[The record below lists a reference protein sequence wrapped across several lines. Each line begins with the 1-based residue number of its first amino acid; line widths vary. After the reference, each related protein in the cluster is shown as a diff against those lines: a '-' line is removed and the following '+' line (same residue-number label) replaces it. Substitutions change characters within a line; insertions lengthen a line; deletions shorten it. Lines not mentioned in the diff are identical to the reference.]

1 MPLPPRNSGA
11 RAQSAF
17 RARLRERG
25 LVPRQVFIRPGYAEL
40 LRRIERCLREPIL
53 PAPLAQ
59 LEIPHPMSAPWTT
72 RSLHGALVSS
82 PLRDAGVSIELIEG
96 AEPAIS
102 VTMPEHGDL
111 VIQLAVSGEQVF
123 VSVPL
128 CGADQVRDRARFNDA
143 CLRLNPVNP
152 LSNIGLLT
160 IDGGD
165 VYIVFGELS
174 ARAPLENVVEEILVL
189 ADNTLEAAEAFAHEI
204 VQ

>member
-1 MPLPPRNSGA
+1 MTTPPRNSGA

-25 LVPRQVFIRPGYAEL
+25 LIARQVFIRPGHADL
-40 LRRIERCLREPIL
+40 LRRIERCLREPFL
-53 PAPLAQ
+53 PTQLAQ
-59 LEIPHPMSAPWTT
+59 LENPHPMADPWTT
-72 RSLHGALVSS
+72 RSLHGALAAS
-82 PLRDAGVSIELIEG
+82 PLRDTGVSIELIEG
-96 AEPAIS
+96 ADPAIS
-102 VTMPEHGDL
+102 ATMAEHGDL
-111 VIQLAVSGEQVF
+111 VIQLAVSGEQIF

-160 IDGGD
+160 IDGND

-174 ARAPLENVVEEILVL
+174 ARAPLDNVIEEIMVL
-189 ADNTLEAAEAFAHEI
+189 ADNTLEAAEAFANEI